1 MSIIAVSIMVQR
13 ALNCVDPRL
22 VDHGLRVA
30 AVLDAML
37 EAKGVTAPTQRR
49 AAYLVALPPAV
60 GPYPTED
67 TARMEAFQTDRQWDT
82 SIYGHLCIQ

>member
-1 MSIIAVSIMVQR
+1 MVQR

-37 EAKGVTAPTQRR
+37 EAKGVTDPTQRR
-49 AAYLVALPPAV
+49 AAYLVALLHDV
-60 GPYPTED
+60 G
-67 TARMEAFQTDRQWDT
+67 A
-82 SIYGHLCIQ
+82 

>member
-37 EAKGVTAPTQRR
+37 EAKGVTDPTQRR
-49 AAYLVALPPAV
+49 AAYLV
-60 GPYPTED
+60 EQMD
-67 TARMEAFQTDRQWDT
+67 KARAQMAKLD
-82 SIYGHLCIQ
+82 